1 MALAVDASTP
11 AFKGAMATSV
21 TSASFTP
28 PVGSL
33 LVCCIGTTSFTATPT
48 ITYASTSL
56 TFAQQ
61 VTSNVAGQGTAFI
74 HTSPVGANGGSA
86 RTVQATT
93 SSYAEIALKVYV
105 VTGQHATFLDIT
117 GSGNSTTN
125 AITPTV
131 LTTTV
136 DDCWVFGI
144 GAEFQ
149 SLGVPTSTDVGEGY
163 DDTDMSHLCVR
174 KAATTTPA
182 GAVTL
187 NFDAAGTGTAAW
199 AWAAIAIRPD
209 TGGAAPAPP
218 ANPTRF
224 DRALKRRILR

>member
-33 LVCCIGTTSFTATPT
+33 LVCCVGTTSFSGTPT
-48 ITYASTSL
+48 LTYASTSL
-56 TFAQQ
+56 TFTQQ
-61 VTSNVAGQGTAFI
+61 VTFNVAGQGTAFI

-93 SSYAEIALKVYV
+93 SAYANIALKVYV

-117 GSGNSTTN
+117 GTGSSTTN

-136 DDCWVFGI
+136 ANCWVFGI

-149 SLGVPTSTDVGEGY
+149 SLGVPTSTDTGEGY
-163 DDTDMSHLCVR
+163 DDADMSHLCVR
-174 KAATTTPA
+174 KSAATATA
-182 GAVTL
+182 SAVTL
-187 NFDAAGTGTAAW
+187 NFDAFGTGTAAW

-209 TGGAAPAPP
+209 TGGAAVVQPP
-218 ANPTRF
+218 GQFSRVPL
-224 DRALKRRILR
+224 DRANLW